1 MSWHSLEGL
10 RDGLITMLSETSFDG
25 RWSDAHNYADFIGD
39 IVGIMEWNTTMV
51 DQWYVPIN
59 DIHNIFIEYYGDD
72 RGITPNLIST
82 CSLMLLAGRIAEQEL
97 GAVIYPVEIIRAPL
111 FLDILQDYYLGGIND
126 MAAWTQIV
134 WDTSLEMATQGT
146 EHCHIVKNPLEIYC
160 NDTKAN
166 LPTLGAY
173 PYQKVKE
180 QKENHLER
188 IKMKLGIET
197 TEDFLDFAEKHIEMD
212 LTGKG
217 VQFNVNQIH
226 FGDDQETESIDDE
239 DTIEPFATFT
249 IPYQYADFGT
259 SLHIT
264 DIDQDGNDDLLV
276 GAPGYQELGSR
287 AVGCVFIYTS
297 WTEGSENDF
306 QSKVCAS
313 DHNYGSVTD
322 YSRFGHSIATFNWN
336 SEGQALIIGAPSSG
350 SETLDYLGGIHFFR
364 DVGMRDGTLHWRHHE
379 FLRSAENAMSY
390 GANLAAWNEYLMI
403 SGPHFSSDYRQV
415 GSVFLTNGTENI
427 PLPFYF
433 GEDKYSW
440 TGQSVQ
446 PLDSGRIAVSS
457 HLAKVGGVNIAG
469 YITIL
474 NENLERIERIY
485 NPFIRSDQFGYAM
498 VSTNLTIDGSNR
510 ACLLVGA
517 PTSTYGFHT
526 NAGSVMIFD
535 ADTYLYLGKMDADR
549 ALGRFGRTL
558 EVSNDKLYIG
568 APRYHEEANALR
580 EEGAVFVM
588 SLAKS
593 LPLDTITEN
602 CSENSHI
609 PCLKEWMD
617 LEINAPFGQ
626 KRSLFG
632 HQIKSFQR
640 GQDNYVAISA
650 PRSSLKAN
658 YAGAV
663 YLYKNL

>member
-1 MSWHSLEGL
+1 
-10 RDGLITMLSETSFDG
+10 
-25 RWSDAHNYADFIGD
+25 
-39 IVGIMEWNTTMV
+39 MEWNTTMV

-59 DIHNIFIEYYGDD
+59 DLHNIFIEYYGDD

-97 GAVIYPVEIIRAPL
+97 GAAIYPIEVIRAPL

-126 MAAWTQIV
+126 MAAWTQIS

-160 NDTKAN
+160 NNTKAN

-173 PYQKVKE
+173 PYQEVKH
-180 QKENHLER
+180 QKESHLER

-197 TEDFLDFAEKHIEMD
+197 TEDFLDFADQHIEMD

-226 FGDDQETESIDDE
+226 LEDEENIDE

-249 IPYQYADFGT
+249 TDYHYADFGT
-259 SLHIT
+259 SLHIA

-287 AVGCVFIYTS
+287 AVGCVLVYTS
-297 WTEGSENDF
+297 WTEGSDNDF
-306 QSKVCAS
+306 QTKICEDDINVPDSQIYM
-313 DHNYGSVTD
+313 HH
-322 YSRFGHSIATFNWN
+322 YSRFGHSVTTFNWN
-336 SEGQALIIGAPSSG
+336 SEGQALIVGAPSSG
-350 SETLDYLGGIHFFR
+350 SETIDYFGAIHILK
-364 DVGMRDGTLHWRHHE
+364 DVGMRDGNLHWRHHE
-379 FLRSAENAMSY
+379 IIHGKSAENANSY

-403 SGPHFSSDYRQV
+403 SGTHFTSDFRQV
-415 GSVFLTNGTENI
+415 GSVSLTNGTIVNNTQIEKH
-427 PLPFYF
+427 YY

-474 NENLERIERIY
+474 NEDLERIDRIY

-498 VSTNLTIDGSNR
+498 VTTNLTIDGSNR
-510 ACLLVGA
+510 ACLVVGA

-535 ADTYLYLGKMDADR
+535 ADTYEYLGKMDADR

-558 EVSNDKLYIG
+558 EVSNDKLYVG
-568 APRYHEEANALR
+568 APRYHDEANALR

-588 SLAKS
+588 SLDKS

-602 CSENSHI
+602 CSSDNTHI

-617 LEINAPFGQ
+617 LEISAPFGQ

-658 YAGAV
+658 YGGAV